1 MPKYRL
7 YVQEVYDV
15 WYDIETEDEDEAW
28 EAYYNGELIE
38 SGREFSNMVDGT
50 EELLKDPD
58 GPVVQDKAVW
68 DEIAKRYK
76 VLGGDEEDIV

>member
-38 SGREFSNMVDGT
+38 SGREFAHMVEGT
-50 EELLKDPD
+50 EELEKHDEP
-58 GPVVQDKAVW
+58 PVQPKVVW
-68 DEIAKRYK
+68 DGKLQKYTLLER
-76 VLGGDEEDIV
+76 DEEDIL